1 MQLQKKQNQ
10 QEQNLIEKD
19 KMILKLQDELTAS
32 QLENHQLELQ
42 CSFLKSENESLVER
56 WLTKM
61 NQDASQMNDANRWV
75 EKHVFDLMLVY
86 FRIKKYLK
94 LQMIS
99 QVIFLLDMI
108 WHRLLYILDKV
119 LVNCQKSRR

>member
-1 MQLQKKQNQ
+1 LQLQKKQNQ